1 MATSGTT
8 AFDLSIDDI
17 VEEAYERCGLSTNSG
32 YDLKKARRGLNVL
45 FSEWGNRGV
54 HLWKVEKQVQAL
66 TGGTAT
72 YTTPTST
79 NDVLEAYISTAS
91 APGTNVTDITL
102 SKIDRSTYAA
112 LPNKGSTG
120 QPSQY
125 YVDRQTTPTI
135 TLYLTPDASTYTH
148 LCYYTLKRIEDA
160 GAYTDNPDIPFRFL
174 PCMISG
180 LAFYISLKYA
190 PERTQALKMYYEDEL
205 KRALDEDGQRASL
218 FISPANYYPTR
229 N

>member
-1 MATSGTT
+1 
-8 AFDLSIDDI
+8 
-17 VEEAYERCGLSTNSG
+17 
-32 YDLKKARRGLNVL
+32 
-45 FSEWGNRGV
+45 
-54 HLWKVEKQVQAL
+54 
-66 TGGTAT
+66 
-72 YTTPTST
+72 
-79 NDVLEAYISTAS
+79 VLEAYVSTAS
-91 APGTNVTDITL
+91 APGTNVTDLTL

-112 LPNKGSTG
+112 LPNKGAQG

-148 LCYYTLKRIEDA
+148 LCYYTLNRIEDA
-160 GAYTDNPDIPFRFL
+160 GAYTNNPDIPFRFL

-180 LAFYISLKYA
+180 LAFYLSLKYA
-190 PERTQALKMYYEDEL
+190 PERTQALKLYYEDEL
-205 KRALDEDGQRASL
+205 KRALDEDGQRTSV